1 MDLLRSLPIGI
12 YVEKPVSWL
21 HRLDPRVKLAWLMSL
36 ILSPLLASA
45 YWRIF
50 LVLFLVLVTV
60 WAGIPWRLQKTQLS
74 WLVFFLSIV
83 FVITLFAGDGFNL
96 SYQPRLP
103 EEFSPPPTASNYQY
117 VLYQIGQFSITRRSL
132 DLAIRITT
140 LIFTLLYSSNLYLL
154 TTAPEKIAAGIEEIL
169 SPLKRLKLPINEIIL
184 TLILALR
191 FIPLVLEEVQN
202 LVRSVGTRAINWE
215 YLGFRRGL
223 QVWLIV
229 AGRLLENILL
239 RAEQIAI
246 AMEVRGFTSTRE
258 HQVKWHE
265 LRLKMKDIIAL
276 FLLGV
281 FWLARV
287 WVGGG

>member
-21 HRLDPRVKLAWLMSL
+21 HRLDPRVKLGWLMSL
-36 ILSPLLASA
+36 ILSPLLANPP
-45 YWRIF
+45 WRIF
-50 LVLFLVLVTV
+50 LVLFLVLVTL
-60 WAGIPWRLQKTQLS
+60 WAGIPWRLQKTQIS

-83 FVITLFAGDGFNL
+83 FLVTVFAGDGFNL

-103 EEFSPPPTASNYQY
+103 DSFLSPPTASNYKY
-117 VLYQIGQFSITRRSL
+117 VLYQLGQFTITRRSL

-154 TTAPEKIAAGIEEIL
+154 TTAPEKIAAGIEDLL
-169 SPLKRLKLPINEIIL
+169 SPLNRFKLPINEIIL

-202 LVRSVGTRAINWE
+202 LVRSVRTRAINWQK
-215 YLGFRRGL
+215 LGFRRGL

-229 AGRLLENILL
+229 AERLVQNILL

-246 AMEVRGFTSTRE
+246 AMEVRGFTNPGE
-258 HQVKWHE
+258 HRVKWHE
-265 LRLKMKDIIAL
+265 LKLKTNDLIAL
-276 FLLGV
+276 FLLGA
-281 FWLARV
+281 FWLVRGIA
-287 WVGGG
+287 GG

>member
-21 HRLDPRVKLAWLMSL
+21 HRLDPRVKLGWLMSL

-45 YWRIF
+45 SWRIF
-50 LVLFLVLVTV
+50 LVFFLVLVTV

-83 FVITLFAGDGFNL
+83 FIITLFAGDGFNL

-117 VLYQIGQFSITRRSL
+117 VLYQMGQFSITRRSL

-169 SPLKRLKLPINEIIL
+169 SPLKILKLPINEIIL

-202 LVRSVGTRAINWE
+202 LVRSVRTRAINWE